1 MLKLREILT
10 SPVMGEY
17 VVFDLETTG
26 MSKQDEI
33 VEFAA
38 VRCTE
43 DGTVLASFEAM
54 VKPSCPMTESARN
67 VNGITDEML
76 SDKPDIKD
84 VLPEFVQFLG
94 QRPLVG
100 HNVNGFDLGFLNR
113 ACHKVGLPEVENAVF
128 DTLPFARRMMTRE
141 EAGGSYSVSSL
152 VWSLGLTE
160 RPAHRA
166 MNDVLMEA
174 DVYQKLR
181 AIAKTKE
188 VSPLVTE
195 PPKKKDPVSL
205 TVTIDDEKAMVAIDG
220 YFPELKDI
228 VRDYGFRWK
237 KNQGTWQILIEKP
250 VQKNVDLFCEAVKFY
265 ERKVILQDERS
276 VIKLR

>member
-1 MLKLREILT
+1 
-10 SPVMGEY
+10 MGEY

-67 VNGITDEML
+67 INGITDEML
-76 SDKPDIKD
+76 RDKPDIKD

-188 VSPLVTE
+188 VSLLVTE

-250 VQKNVDLFCEAVKFY
+250 VQKNVDLFCEAVKCY
-265 ERKVILQDERS
+265 ERKVVLQDERGFE
-276 VIKLR
+276 R